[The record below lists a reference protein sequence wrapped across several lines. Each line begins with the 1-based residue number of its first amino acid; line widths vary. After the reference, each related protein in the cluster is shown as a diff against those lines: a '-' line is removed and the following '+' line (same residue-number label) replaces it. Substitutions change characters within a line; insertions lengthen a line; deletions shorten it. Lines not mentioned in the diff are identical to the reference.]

1 MAIKNRPT
9 IGSRF
14 PTPSG
19 GAVVGG
25 AVVGV
30 ANSPYSSA

>member
-1 MAIKNRPT
+1 MAMKNSPT

-19 GAVVGG
+19 GAVVAGG
-25 AVVGV
+25 AV